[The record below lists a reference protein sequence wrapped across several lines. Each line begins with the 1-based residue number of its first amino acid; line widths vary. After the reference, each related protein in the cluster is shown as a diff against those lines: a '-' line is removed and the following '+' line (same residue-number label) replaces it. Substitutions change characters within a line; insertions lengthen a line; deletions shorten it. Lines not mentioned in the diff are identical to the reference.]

1 MRRVSILKYGIKA
14 NPLIQYSG
22 LKRDNSGGQKV
33 NKKRIIVLLALIFI
47 VATTGVLVGRWS
59 IVGAEGEGYE
69 DLKVFTEAITVVRKN
84 YVEEA
89 KTKDLVYGAIK
100 GMLSSLDPHSS
111 FLNPESFKEM
121 QAETKGEFGGIGIQ
135 IGVKEGMLT
144 VIAPIEDTPAYR
156 AGIKAGDK
164 IVKINS
170 ESTREMSL
178 HDAVSKMRGI
188 PKTSVT
194 IAIFREGWKDTKD
207 FTLVREIIKIKSVK
221 SKILEDGIGYVRVNQ
236 FQEQTAADLSTALE
250 QLKQANMNSLVLDLR
265 NNPGGLLNSAVS
277 VTSQFLP
284 PNKLVVYIKGKKGD
298 RAEYNTSDERPSYDV
313 PMIVLVNEGSASASE
328 IVAGALKDWNKA
340 VILGA
345 KTFGKGS
352 VQSVIP
358 LSDGSGLRLTTAIYY
373 TPKGTSI
380 QATGIVPDIIVK
392 LEAKEKGKEHPV
404 IPVVREKDLERH
416 LENHE
421 GKEEP
426 KEPEEMA
433 PIEVEEKDDTQLQ
446 RAIDLLKTWKV
457 FKELP
462 KAS

>member
-1 MRRVSILKYGIKA
+1 MPPGSILKYGTKE
-14 NPLIQYSG
+14 NPLIHYNG
-22 LKRDNSGGQKV
+22 LKEDNSGGQKV

-47 VATTGVLVGRWS
+47 VASTGVLIGRWS

-69 DLKVFTEAITVVRKN
+69 DLKVFTETLTMVKKN
-84 YVEEA
+84 YVEEV

-111 FLNPESFKEM
+111 FLNPEAFKEM

-144 VIAPIEDTPAYR
+144 IIAPIEDTPAYR
-156 AGIKAGDK
+156 AGLKAGDK
-164 IVKINS
+164 IIKVNN
-170 ESTREMSL
+170 ESTKNMSL
-178 HDAVSKMRGI
+178 HDAVSKMRGA
-188 PKTSVT
+188 PKTPVT
-194 IAIFREGWKDTKD
+194 ITIIREGWKETKD

-221 SKILEDGIGYVRVNQ
+221 SKLLEDGIGYVRVNQ
-236 FQEQTAADLSTALE
+236 FQEQTSADLSTALE
-250 QLKQANMNSLVLDLR
+250 KLKQENMNSLVLDLR

-277 VTSQFLP
+277 VTSQFLSA
-284 PNKLVVYIKGKKGD
+284 NKLVVYIKGKKGD
-298 RAEYNTSDERPSYDV
+298 RAEYNTSDELPSYDV

-328 IVAGALKDWNKA
+328 IVAGALKDWNRA

-380 QATGIVPDIIVK
+380 QATGIIPDIVVK
-392 LEAKEKGKEHPV
+392 LEPKEKGKEHPV
-404 IPVVREKDLERH
+404 IREKDLERH
-416 LENHE
+416 LENNE
-421 GKEEP
+421 DKEEP

-433 PIEVEEKDDTQLQ
+433 PIEVEEKDDAQLQ
-446 RAIDLLKTWKV
+446 RAIDLLKTWRV